1 MGRCKPLGSLNP
13 FLSYAPH
20 DLGQPVFLFTLLL
33 ACPPASQQSPW
44 WWWLVGGLATPGG
57 SQFGELTF
65 TFGGQKSLMAV
76 TFFVDW
82 YGRRYFHFTP
92 SISQRPLN
100 FSKYLNTWP
109 FQAAMMHKILLTLW
123 IFDFLSESIR
133 ENLCEKDLVA
143 KSGHLD
149 NPLS

>member
-1 MGRCKPLGSLNP
+1 MQTSRLTEFIP
-13 FLSYAPH
+13 FICTSWSGATR
-20 DLGQPVFLFTLLL
+20 FLVHL
-33 ACPPASQQSPW
+33 ASCMPPASQQSPW
-44 WWWLVGGLATPGG
+44 WWWLVWGLATPGG

-82 YGRRYFHFTP
+82 YGRRCFHFT
-92 SISQRPLN
+92 SSVSQRPLN

-109 FQAAMMHKILLTLW
+109 FQAATMHEILLTLW
-123 IFDFLSESIR
+123 MFDFLSESIR

-143 KSGHLD
+143 KSGHLG